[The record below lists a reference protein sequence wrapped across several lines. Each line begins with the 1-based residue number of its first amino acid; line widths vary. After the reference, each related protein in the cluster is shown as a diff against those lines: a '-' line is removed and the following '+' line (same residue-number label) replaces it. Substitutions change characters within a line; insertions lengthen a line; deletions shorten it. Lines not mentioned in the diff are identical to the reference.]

1 MISLEELLSRHS
13 EMTIHLLASAIQ
25 QYIHEQWQ
33 QVLQQNKEELL
44 RIYDTVGE
52 AAYGTYAQR
61 LFRPVQK
68 QLKQAGILSEPR
80 FPGTLSTSRE
90 WGPLEGRER
99 WMWCVMKQEKGA
111 PFGTIVIRFFH
122 DHTQFR
128 VPHRPVVLALE
139 ETETHAIVEA
149 LSYTSAHFKNAGA

>member
-1 MISLEELLSRHS
+1 MKPLEEVLSEQS
-13 EMTIHLLASAIQ
+13 EMTIHMLTSSIQ

-33 QVLQQNKEELL
+33 QVLQQSQEELL
-44 RIYDTVGE
+44 RIYDKAGE

-61 LFRPVQK
+61 LFRPVQE
-68 QLKQAGILSEPR
+68 QLKQAGVLSEPR

-90 WGPLEGRER
+90 WGPLEERER
-99 WMWCVMKQEKGA
+99 WMWSVVRRAKGA

-128 VPHRPVVLALE
+128 IPYPPLVLALE
-139 ETETHAIVEA
+139 ETGTTAIVA
-149 LSYTSAHFKNAGA
+149 AFSHTSVHFKSAEA